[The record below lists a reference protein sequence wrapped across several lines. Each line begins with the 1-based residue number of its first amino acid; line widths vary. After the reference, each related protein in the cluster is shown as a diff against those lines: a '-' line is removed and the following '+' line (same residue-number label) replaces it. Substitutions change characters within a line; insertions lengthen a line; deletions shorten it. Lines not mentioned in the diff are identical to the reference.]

1 MACLSDATKERS
13 LPDDQAPSDRAP
25 SDRPEW
31 LTKATTPTPTFCYR
45 HPDRQTGLRC
55 SRCDRPIC
63 GECANPAP
71 VGQLC
76 PDDARSTVKT
86 RGLPGTER
94 PLATYTLLGI
104 NTVMLFAAALLSGS
118 AFGLLDPTVPA
129 LCQLGAL
136 NSAAIAES
144 GQWWRL
150 LTVMVLHGGLL
161 HWAFN
166 SWALWAFGPTLESML
181 GWARFLALYVGAGL
195 VGAGASFAFNQTT
208 LGVGASGA
216 IFGLLGALI
225 AYFFRRRRQGGSMP
239 LQSLLLVLLLNLF
252 IASRNPSIDNLA
264 HIGGFLAG
272 LVAMALYDAVG
283 PRNRTLQAAALAVP
297 FLAGIA
303 LAVLGVANYPL
314 GSGATCVVA

>member
-1 MACLSDATKERS
+1 
-13 LPDDQAPSDRAP
+13 
-25 SDRPEW
+25 
-31 LTKATTPTPTFCYR
+31 
-45 HPDRQTGLRC
+45 
-55 SRCDRPIC
+55 
-63 GECANPAP
+63 

-76 PDDARSTVKT
+76 PDDAKSTVPV
-86 RGLPGTER
+86 RGLPGSR
-94 PLATYTLLGI
+94 VPVVTYTLLGL
-104 NTVMLFAAALLSGS
+104 NTLLLFAAALLTGSG
-118 AFGLLDPTVPA
+118 FGLLEPSARA
-129 LCQLGAL
+129 LCRLGAL
-136 NSAAIAES
+136 NAAAIAEN

-166 SWALWAFGPTLESML
+166 SWALWAFGPTLENML

-195 VGAGASFAFNQTT
+195 VGAGASFAFNQTA

-225 AYFFRRRRQGGSMP
+225 AYFFRRRKQGGSVP

-272 LVAMALYDAVG
+272 LVAMALYDAAG
-283 PRNRTLQAAALAVP
+283 PRNRALQTAALAVP
-297 FLAGIA
+297 FLVGIA

-314 GSGATCVVA
+314 GSGPTCVGA

>member
-1 MACLSDATKERS
+1 
-13 LPDDQAPSDRAP
+13 LPENQGP

-31 LTKATTPTPTFCYR
+31 LTKATTPTYCYR

-76 PDDARSTVKT
+76 PDDARSTVRV
-86 RGLPGTER
+86 RGLPGGDR
-94 PLATYTLLGI
+94 PLATWTLLGI
-104 NTVMLFAAALLSGS
+104 NTFMLFAAAALSGS
-118 AFGLLDPTVPA
+118 AFGLLSPSTPA
-129 LCQLGAL
+129 LCRLGAL
-136 NSAAIAES
+136 NAAAIAES

-150 LTVMVLHGGLL
+150 LTVMVLHGGLI

-166 SWALWAFGPTLESML
+166 SWALWAFGPTLEGLL
-181 GWARFLALYVGAGL
+181 GRARFVALYVGAGL

-225 AYFFRRRRQGGSMP
+225 AYFFKRRSAGGSAP
-239 LQSLLLVLLLNLF
+239 LQQLLLVLLLNLF
-252 IASRNPSIDNLA
+252 IASRSASIDNLA
-264 HIGGFLAG
+264 HIGGLLAG
-272 LVAMALYDAVG
+272 LVAMGLYDAAG
-283 PRNRTLQAAALAVP
+283 ERNRALQPVALAVP
-297 FLAGIA
+297 FLAGVV
-303 LAVLGVANYPL
+303 LAVLGVANYPV
-314 GSGATCVVA
+314 GSGLTCVGA

>member
-1 MACLSDATKERS
+1 
-13 LPDDQAPSDRAP
+13 LPEDQGP

-31 LTKATTPTPTFCYR
+31 LTKATTPTYCYR

-76 PDDARSTVKT
+76 PDDAKSTVRV
-86 RGLPGTER
+86 RGLPGSQT
-94 PLATYTLLGI
+94 PVVTYTLLGL
-104 NTVMLFAAALLSGS
+104 NTLLLFAAALLTGSG
-118 AFGLLDPTVPA
+118 FGLLDPSATA
-129 LCQLGAL
+129 LCRLGAL
-136 NSAAIAES
+136 NAAAIAES

-166 SWALWAFGPTLESML
+166 SWALWAFGPTLESLL
-181 GWARFLALYVGAGL
+181 GRARFVALYVGTGL

-216 IFGLLGALI
+216 IFGLLGALV
-225 AYFFRRRRQGGSMP
+225 AYFFRRRRVGGSAP

-272 LVAMALYDAVG
+272 QRGEGFSTVRSIPMHGTGVARNASGTLDLG
-283 PRNRTLQAAALAVP
+283 PITIHMYGLML
-297 FLAGIA
+297 LAGIA
-303 LAVLGVANYPL
+303 LVGGGALVLLVGRIRDRH
-314 GSGATCVVA
+314 ATR

>member
-1 MACLSDATKERS
+1 MSLTTKERP
-13 LPDDQAPSDRAP
+13 LPDDQGQ

-31 LTKATTPTPTFCYR
+31 LTKSTTPTFCYR

-76 PDDARSTVKT
+76 PDDAKSTVRV

-94 PLATYTLLGI
+94 PLATYTILAI
-104 NTVMLFAAALLSGS
+104 NTVMLFAAALLSGD
-118 AFGLLDPTVPA
+118 AFGLLQPANSA
-129 LCQLGAL
+129 LCRLGAL
-136 NSAAIAES
+136 NAAAIAES

-166 SWALWAFGPTLESML
+166 SWALWAFGPALESML
-181 GWARFLALYVGAGL
+181 GRARFVALYVGTGL

-216 IFGLLGALI
+216 IFGLLGALV
-225 AYFFRRRRQGGSMP
+225 AYFFRRRREGGSAP
-239 LQSLLLVLLLNLF
+239 LQNLLLVLLLNLF
-252 IASRNPSIDNLA
+252 IASRSASIDNMA

-272 LVAMALYDAVG
+272 LAAMALYDAVG
-283 PRNRTLQAAALAVP
+283 PRNRSLQAAALAVP
-297 FLAGIA
+297 FLAGVV
-303 LAVLGVANYPL
+303 LAVLGVANYPP
-314 GSGATCVVA
+314 GSGLTCVGA

>member
-1 MACLSDATKERS
+1 
-13 LPDDQAPSDRAP
+13 LPESEGP

-31 LTKATTPTPTFCYR
+31 LTKATTPTYCYR

-55 SRCDRPIC
+55 SRCERPIC

-76 PDDARSTVKT
+76 PDDARSPVRART
-86 RGLPGTER
+86 RAVSSDDR
-94 PLATYTLLGI
+94 PLATWTLLGI
-104 NTVMLFAAALLSGS
+104 NTFMLFAAALLTGS
-118 AFGLLDPTVPA
+118 AFGLLDPSPRA
-129 LCQLGAL
+129 LCRLGAL
-136 NSAAIAES
+136 NAAAIAES

-166 SWALWAFGPTLESML
+166 SWALWAFGPTLEHVL
-181 GWARFLALYVGAGL
+181 GRVRFVALYVGAGL
-195 VGAGASFAFNQTT
+195 VGAGASFAFNQTE

-225 AYFFRRRRQGGSMP
+225 AYFFKRRSSGGSAP
-239 LQSLLLVLLLNLF
+239 LQQLLLVLLLNLF
-252 IASRNPSIDNLA
+252 IASRNPAIDNLA

-272 LVAMALYDAVG
+272 LVAMALYDTAG
-283 PRNRTLQAAALAVP
+283 ERNRALQPVALALP
-297 FLAGIA
+297 FLAGIV
-303 LAVLGVANYPL
+303 LAVLGVANYPV
-314 GSGATCVVA
+314 GSGLTCVGV

>member
-1 MACLSDATKERS
+1 
-13 LPDDQAPSDRAP
+13 LPENQGP

-31 LTKATTPTPTFCYR
+31 LAKATTPTYCYR

-76 PDDARSTVKT
+76 PDDARSPV
-86 RGLPGTER
+86 RARALPGGDR
-94 PLATYTLLGI
+94 PLATWTVLGI
-104 NTVMLFAAALLSGS
+104 NTLMLFVAAALSGS
-118 AFGLLDPTVPA
+118 AFGLLDPSPGA
-129 LCQLGAL
+129 LCRLGAL
-136 NSAAIAES
+136 NAAAIAES

-150 LTVMVLHGGLL
+150 LTVMFLHGGLL

-166 SWALWAFGPTLESML
+166 SWALWAFGPTLEHLL
-181 GWARFLALYVGAGL
+181 GRARFVALYVGTGL

-225 AYFFRRRRQGGSMP
+225 AFFFKRRSSGGSAP
-239 LQSLLLVLLLNLF
+239 LQQLLLVLLLNLF

-272 LVAMALYDAVG
+272 VVAMALYDAAG
-283 PRNRTLQAAALAVP
+283 ERNRALQPVALALP
-297 FLAGIA
+297 FLAGVV
-303 LAVLGVANYPL
+303 LAVLGVANYPV
-314 GSGATCVVA
+314 GSGLTCVGA

>member
-1 MACLSDATKERS
+1 
-13 LPDDQAPSDRAP
+13 LPDDRDP

-31 LTKATTPTPTFCYR
+31 LTQATTPTYCYR
-45 HPDRQTGLRC
+45 HPDRRTGLRC

-76 PDDARSTVKT
+76 PDDAKGTVRT

-94 PLATYTLLGI
+94 PVVTWTILAI
-104 NTVMLFAAALLSGS
+104 NTVMLLAAAVLSGS
-118 AFGLLDPTVPA
+118 GFGLLDPSARA
-129 LCQLGAL
+129 LCRLGAL
-136 NSAAIAES
+136 NAAAVAES

-150 LTVMVLHGGLL
+150 LTVMVLHAGLL

-166 SWALWAFGPTLESML
+166 SWALWAFGPALERLL
-181 GWARFLALYVGAGL
+181 GRLRFVALYVGSGL

-225 AYFFRRRRQGGSMP
+225 AFFFRRRSSGGSVP
-239 LQSLLLVLLLNLF
+239 LQNLLLVLLLNLF

-264 HIGGFLAG
+264 HIGGFVGG
-272 LVAMALYDAVG
+272 LVAMALYDAAG
-283 PRNRTLQAAALAVP
+283 PRNRGLQAVALALP
-297 FLAGIA
+297 FLAGIV
-303 LAVLGVANYPL
+303 LAVLGVANYPP
-314 GSGATCVVA
+314 GSGLTCVGA

>member
-13 LPDDQAPSDRAP
+13 VPDDQAP

-31 LTKATTPTPTFCYR
+31 LTRATTPTFCYR

-76 PDDARSTVKT
+76 PDDARQRVRV
-86 RGLPGTER
+86 RGLPGQER
-94 PLATYTLLGI
+94 PLATMALLGI
-104 NTVMLFAAALLSGS
+104 NTLMLLVSAVLSGS
-118 AFGLLDPTVPA
+118 GFGLLEPSTRA
-129 LCQLGAL
+129 LCRLGAL
-136 NSAAIAES
+136 NAAAIAES

-166 SWALWAFGPTLESML
+166 SWALWAFGPTLENLL
-181 GWARFLALYVGAGL
+181 GRVRFVALYVGAGFL
-195 VGAGASFAFNQTT
+195 GAAASFAFSHTQ

-216 IFGLLGALI
+216 IFGLLGALV
-225 AYFFRRRRQGGSMP
+225 AFFFRRRQAGGAVP
-239 LQSLLLVLLLNLF
+239 LQNLLLVLLLNLF

-272 LVAMALYDAVG
+272 LVAMGLYDAAG
-283 PRNRTLQAAALAVP
+283 ARNRGLQVAALTVP

-303 LAVLGVANYPL
+303 LAVVGVANYPV
-314 GSGATCVVA
+314 GSGLTCVGA

>member
-1 MACLSDATKERS
+1 M
-13 LPDDQAPSDRAP
+13 PDDQGP

-31 LTKATTPTPTFCYR
+31 LTKATTPTYCYR

-76 PDDARSTVKT
+76 PDDAKSTVRV
-86 RGLPGTER
+86 RGLPGSRT
-94 PLATYTLLGI
+94 PVVTYTLLGL
-104 NTVMLFAAALLSGS
+104 NTLLLFAAALLTGSG
-118 AFGLLDPTVPA
+118 FGLLEPSARA
-129 LCQLGAL
+129 LCRLGAL
-136 NSAAIAES
+136 NAAAIAES

-166 SWALWAFGPTLESML
+166 SWALWAFGPTLEGML

-225 AYFFRRRRQGGSMP
+225 AYFFRRRKQGGSVP
-239 LQSLLLVLLLNLF
+239 L
-252 IASRNPSIDNLA
+252 
-264 HIGGFLAG
+264 
-272 LVAMALYDAVG
+272 
-283 PRNRTLQAAALAVP
+283 
-297 FLAGIA
+297 
-303 LAVLGVANYPL
+303 
-314 GSGATCVVA
+314 

>member
-1 MACLSDATKERS
+1 MACWSFATKERS
-13 LPDDQAPSDRAP
+13 VPDDQGP

-31 LTKATTPTPTFCYR
+31 LTKATTPTTCYR

-76 PDDARSTVKT
+76 PDDARVTVRT
-86 RGLPGTER
+86 RGLPGTEQ
-94 PLATYTLLGI
+94 PVVTWALLGL
-104 NTVMLFAAALLSGS
+104 NTFMLFAAALLTGSG
-118 AFGLLDPTVPA
+118 FGLLEPSARA
-129 LCQLGAL
+129 LCRLGAL
-136 NSAAIAES
+136 NAAAIAES

-166 SWALWAFGPTLESML
+166 SWALWAFGPTLETML
-181 GWARFLALYVGAGL
+181 GRLRFLALYVGTGL
-195 VGAGASFAFNQTT
+195 VGAAASFAFNQTT

-216 IFGLLGALI
+216 IFGLLGALV
-225 AYFFRRRRQGGSMP
+225 AYFFRRRKVGGSMP
-239 LQSLLLVLLLNLF
+239 LQSLLLVLFLNLL
-252 IASRNPSIDNLA
+252 IASRSASIDNLA

-272 LVAMALYDAVG
+272 LVAMALYDAAG
-283 PRNRTLQAAALAVP
+283 SRNRGLQAAALVVP
-297 FLAGIA
+297 YLAGLA
-303 LAVLGVANYPL
+303 LTVLGVANYPV
-314 GSGATCVVA
+314 GSGLTCVGA

>member
-1 MACLSDATKERS
+1 
-13 LPDDQAPSDRAP
+13 LPDDRGP

-31 LTKATTPTPTFCYR
+31 LTQSTTPSFCYR

-76 PDDARSTVKT
+76 PDDARSTVRA
-86 RGLPGTER
+86 RGLPSSER
-94 PLATYTLLGI
+94 PLATWTLLAI
-104 NTVMLFAAALLSGS
+104 NTVMLLAAAGLSGS
-118 AFGLLDPTVPA
+118 GFGLLDPSTRA
-129 LCQLGAL
+129 LCRLGAL
-136 NSAAIAES
+136 NAAAIAES

-166 SWALWAFGPTLESML
+166 SWALWAFGPTLEQLL
-181 GWARFLALYVGAGL
+181 GRLRFVALYVGSGL

-225 AYFFRRRRQGGSMP
+225 AYYFRRRSAGGSVP
-239 LQSLLLVLLLNLF
+239 LQQLLLVLLLNLF

-264 HIGGFLAG
+264 HIGGFLG
-272 LVAMALYDAVG
+272 GVVAMGLYDAAG
-283 PRNRTLQAAALAVP
+283 PRNRGLQAVALAVP

-303 LAVLGVANYPL
+303 LAVLGVANYPP
-314 GSGATCVVA
+314 GSGLTCVGA

>member
-1 MACLSDATKERS
+1 
-13 LPDDQAPSDRAP
+13 LPENQGP

-31 LTKATTPTPTFCYR
+31 LTKATTPAYCYR

-76 PDDARSTVKT
+76 PDDARSTVRA
-86 RGLPGTER
+86 RGLPSTDR
-94 PLATYTLLGI
+94 PLATWTLLGI
-104 NTVMLFAAALLSGS
+104 NTLMLFAAAALSGS
-118 AFGLLDPTVPA
+118 AFGLLDPSPAA
-129 LCQLGAL
+129 LCRLGAL
-136 NSAAIAES
+136 NAAAIAES

-150 LTVMVLHGGLL
+150 LTVMVLHGGLI

-166 SWALWAFGPTLESML
+166 SWALWAFGPTLEGLL
-181 GWARFLALYVGAGL
+181 GRARFVALYVGAGL

-225 AYFFRRRRQGGSMP
+225 AFFFKRRSVGGSAP
-239 LQSLLLVLLLNLF
+239 LQQLLLVLLLNLF

-272 LVAMALYDAVG
+272 LVAMGLYDAAG
-283 PRNRTLQAAALAVP
+283 ERGRALQPVALALP
-297 FLAGIA
+297 FLAGVV
-303 LAVLGVANYPL
+303 LAVLGVANYPV
-314 GSGATCVVA
+314 GSGLTCVGA

>member
-1 MACLSDATKERS
+1 MACLSFATKERS
-13 LPDDQAPSDRAP
+13 LPDDQGQ

-31 LTKATTPTPTFCYR
+31 LTKATTPAYCYR

-63 GECANPAP
+63 GECATPAP

-76 PDDARSTVKT
+76 PDDARATVRV
-86 RGLPGTER
+86 RGLPGSER
-94 PLATYTLLGI
+94 PLATWARLGI
-104 NTVMLFAAALLSGS
+104 NTLRLVAAGAPPRTGGGLVGPS
-118 AFGLLDPTVPA
+118 AGGL
-129 LCQLGAL
+129 CRLGAL
-136 NSAAIAES
+136 NAAAIAES

-166 SWALWAFGPTLESML
+166 SWALWAFGPTLESLL
-181 GWARFLALYVGAGL
+181 GRARFVALYVGTGL

-225 AYFFRRRRQGGSMP
+225 AYFFRRRSSGGSVP
-239 LQSLLLVLLLNLF
+239 LQNLLLVLLLNLF

-272 LVAMALYDAVG
+272 LVAMGLYDAVG
-283 PRNRTLQAAALAVP
+283 ARNRGVQMAALTVP

-314 GSGATCVVA
+314 GSGLTCVGA

>member
-1 MACLSDATKERS
+1 
-13 LPDDQAPSDRAP
+13 LPEDRGPA
-25 SDRPEW
+25 DRPEW
-31 LTKATTPTPTFCYR
+31 LIQATTPTYCYR
-45 HPDRQTGLRC
+45 HPDRPTGLRC

-76 PDDARSTVKT
+76 PDDARSTVRT
-86 RGLPGTER
+86 RGLPSTER
-94 PLATYTLLGI
+94 PLATWTLLGI
-104 NTVMLFAAALLSGS
+104 NTVMLLAAAVLSGS
-118 AFGLLDPTVPA
+118 GFGLLDPSARA
-129 LCQLGAL
+129 LCRLGAL

-150 LTVMVLHGGLL
+150 LTVMVLHAGLL

-166 SWALWAFGPTLESML
+166 SWALWAFGPTLEHLL
-181 GWARFLALYVGAGL
+181 GRLRFVALYVGTGL

-225 AYFFRRRRQGGSMP
+225 AFFFRRRQAGGSVP
-239 LQSLLLVLLLNLF
+239 LQNLLLVLLLNLF
-252 IASRNPSIDNLA
+252 IASRTPSIDNLA
-264 HIGGFLAG
+264 HIGGFLGG
-272 LVAMALYDAVG
+272 LVAMGLYDAAG
-283 PRNRTLQAAALAVP
+283 PRNRALQTVALTVP

-303 LAVLGVANYPL
+303 LAVIGVANYPP
-314 GSGATCVVA
+314 GSGLTCVGA

>member
-1 MACLSDATKERS
+1 MACLSFATKERS
-13 LPDDQAPSDRAP
+13 LPDDQGQ

-31 LTKATTPTPTFCYR
+31 LTRATAPTYCYR

-76 PDDARSTVKT
+76 PDDARATVRT
-86 RGLPGTER
+86 RGLPGSEQ
-94 PLATYTLLGI
+94 PVATWTLLGI
-104 NTVMLFAAALLSGS
+104 NSLMLLVAALLSGS
-118 AFGLLDPTVPA
+118 AFGLLDPSARA
-129 LCQLGAL
+129 LCRLGAL
-136 NSAAIAES
+136 NAAAIAES

-166 SWALWAFGPTLESML
+166 SWALWAFGPVLEGLL
-181 GWARFLALYVGAGL
+181 GRARFVALYVGTGL

-216 IFGLLGALI
+216 IFGLLGALV
-225 AYFFRRRRQGGSMP
+225 AYFFRRRKAGGQAP
-239 LQSLLLVLLLNLF
+239 LQNLLLVLLLNLF
-252 IASRNPSIDNLA
+252 IASRPPSIDNLA

-272 LVAMALYDAVG
+272 LTAMGLYDAVG
-283 PRNRTLQAAALAVP
+283 PRNRGLKAAAPALR
-297 FLAGIA
+297 FLPGVG
-303 LAVLGVANYPL
+303 LGVLGGAPYPP
-314 GSGATCVVA
+314 GSGLTCVGA